1 MNDPGFASRPLLASG
16 EAPGRVNLLGEHTD
30 YSGGYA
36 LPTAIPQTT
45 RVEFCSSPD
54 RRFHVYSANFDR
66 TIAFSSTTE
75 LPRDF
80 ARYIFGC
87 VEMLRK
93 RGVDVPPVAMRIQ
106 STVPIGAGLSSSA
119 ALEVAVLRGFRALL
133 NIDMDDIQLA
143 KLARRAEAEYAG
155 VNCGVLDQM
164 ATSLCDSAH
173 MLFIDT
179 RTLDTEILPLPD
191 GASVIVVDSNTP
203 RALEATAYGL
213 RRVECSE
220 AATLLGVRELRDID
234 DPDSA
239 AALPCP
245 LNRRARHVIS
255 ENNRVLEARSASP
268 ARFGALMNASHDSLR
283 RDYDVSIPALDCLA
297 ECLRR
302 QPGVFGA
309 RLTGAGFGGACV
321 ALVERD
327 AATTAIA
334 GALSDF
340 TAAGYRGKAL
350 V

>member
-66 TIAFSSTTE
+66 TIAFSLTTE

-93 RGVDVPPVAMRIQ
+93 TGVDVPPVAMRIQ

-164 ATSLCDSAH
+164 ATSLCDSEH